1 MLQVLICLTM
11 SFLESITAVCIVLNI
26 VAVLLLVLVLMAV
39 AVCRKSRSRES
50 NLLKKIQARDESLI
64 AYGESLGTIYRH
76 MYNTDRSIATLKNY
90 LKEDKAMLCYATY
103 MSRVIA
109 LLSSWKA
116 LSIYAGLLSRVRYL
130 SEHDKDDTMIRMM
143 NTHLAETEK
152 LCSRINGEHD
162 MYPLQR
168 RRLVNI

>member
-11 SFLESITAVCIVLNI
+11 SFLESTTAVCIVLNI

-50 NLLKKIQARDESLI
+50 NLLKKIQARDEALI
-64 AYGESLGTIYRH
+64 AYGESLETIYRH

-90 LKEDKAMLCYATY
+90 LKEDKAMLYYATY

-109 LLSSWKA
+109 LLSSWEA
-116 LSIYAGLLSRVRYL
+116 LSIYAGLLSWVRYL